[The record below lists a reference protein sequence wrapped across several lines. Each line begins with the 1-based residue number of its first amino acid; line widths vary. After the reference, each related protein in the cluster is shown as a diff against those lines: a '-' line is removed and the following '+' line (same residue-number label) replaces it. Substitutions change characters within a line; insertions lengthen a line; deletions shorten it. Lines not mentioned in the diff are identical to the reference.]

1 MVFFSHFFACGR
13 KRHRFGVF
21 FAFLCLCKETLAK
34 KAPLPPFPEKG
45 VSPPKG
51 GRHSRET
58 HSHGYGHRR
67 QSRLSAGK
75 MEMRGQGFPVK
86 GMFGGVVWKGPAQP
100 RNSLSWVRAPTA
112 KPSECR
118 QDGDAELASPL
129 GGGGICKAN
138 AGEGFRGM
146 GILSTECFAESLGL
160 LAHRSPLPVPLETK
174 QIPVPISTNI
184 PDQAC
189 EAILPCRI
197 KS

>member
-1 MVFFSHFFACGR
+1 VGRKLHRYGVFFAFLCLWKRKLHRHGVFFAFLCLWKEATSLWCFFRISLLVEGSYIAMVFFSHFFACGR

-86 GMFGGVVWKGPAQP
+86 GMFGGIVWKGPAQP
-100 RNSLSWVRAPTA
+100 RNSLSWVLAPTA

-118 QDGDAELASPL
+118 QDG
-129 GGGGICKAN
+129 N
-138 AGEGFRGM
+138 AGARF
-146 GILSTECFAESLGL
+146 SC
-160 LAHRSPLPVPLETK
+160 
-174 QIPVPISTNI
+174 
-184 PDQAC
+184 
-189 EAILPCRI
+189 
-197 KS
+197 